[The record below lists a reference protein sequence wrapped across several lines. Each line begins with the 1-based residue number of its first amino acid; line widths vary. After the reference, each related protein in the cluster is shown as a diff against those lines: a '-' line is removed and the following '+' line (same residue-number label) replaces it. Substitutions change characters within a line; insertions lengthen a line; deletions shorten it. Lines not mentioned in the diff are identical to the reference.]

1 MVMMLMVIHNLGGDD
16 DGDEEVGDDDDDYG
30 NVASRLSYIHMI
42 HIQCIQLIA
51 VLLFVMSVGPG
62 MIRSSTGDRVC
73 ESEVGIGNGHGC

>member
-1 MVMMLMVIHNLGGDD
+1 MKKWMMMMIMMIMVIQKLGGDD
-16 DGDEEVGDDDDDYG
+16 DGDEEVGDDDDDG

-73 ESEVGIGNGHGC
+73 ESEIP